1 MTLKFL
7 QLISFLQLLVTAFF
21 SITSFISLFQ
31 TSDIYFLF
39 QTSAFVLMSS
49 LAILLLNILNN
60 NYPDKPITGR
70 QKSVFN
76 WLFIL
81 NFLLIAFLFGL
92 VFAEYGELHS
102 IANLINRPVLSLPF
116 KLLILIFTYIA
127 QLVFQ
132 FIILYGLYSIRRQI
146 YRNFMNKEFEFE
158 EKSYRRI

>member
-1 MTLKFL
+1 MTLKIF
-7 QLISFLQLLVTAFF
+7 QVVSFLQMLATAFF
-21 SITSFISLFQ
+21 SITSFINLFQ
-31 TSDIYFLF
+31 TSDIYLLF
-39 QTSAFVLMSS
+39 QTTAFVLMSS

-92 VFAEYGELHS
+92 IFAEYGELHS
-102 IANLINRPVLSLPF
+102 IANLIDRPVLSLPF
-116 KLLILIFTYIA
+116 KLLVLVFTYITL
-127 QLVFQ
+127 LVFQ

-158 EKSYRRI
+158 GKIL